1 MERSLTS
8 GRRPWWMTTYGREP
22 MGDIWSDRL
31 WPEWPRQQGEEYRPS
46 VDLYEE
52 DGKYFLTA
60 ELPGVQKDDINITV
74 EGNVVSL
81 SGKKSSKRE
90 KKEANYYFS
99 ESSWGAFSRS
109 FRLPE
114 NVDENN
120 VDARFKDGVLTLEL
134 PVKESEKTRKIDIK
148 T

>member
-1 MERSLTS
+1 
-8 GRRPWWMTTYGREP
+8 

-90 KKEANYYFS
+90 EKEANYYFS

-114 NVDENN
+114 TVDEEK

-134 PVKESEKTRKIDIK
+134 PVKESEKTRKIEIK

>member
-1 MERSLTS
+1 
-8 GRRPWWMTTYGREP
+8 
-22 MGDIWSDRL
+22 
-31 WPEWPRQQGEEYRPS
+31 
-46 VDLYEE
+46 
-52 DGKYFLTA
+52 
-60 ELPGVQKDDINITV
+60 
-74 EGNVVSL
+74 VVSL